1 MVLYLGVIGKLH
13 NNECLIY
20 TFTEKAQNVT
30 PIIFNK
36 TLYNLFY
43 KNLKNFSPVMID
55 TNHTNIILE

>member
-43 KNLKNFSPVMID
+43 KNLKNFFTGND
-55 TNHTNIILE
+55 